1 MDRHFLLI
9 EDWYSYERINKD
21 LCHKLMLLFALT
33 TLPCATA
40 VKAAAF
46 PAHRTQPVADKRT
59 YSRTTHSGTATL
71 VTPFTNSNSSTGP
84 AGRRGRADQW
94 GQPGFRSG
102 SGVLPE
108 RGAGVQVRLG

>member
-9 EDWYSYERINKD
+9 EDWYSYERISKD

-59 YSRTTHSGTATL
+59 L
-71 VTPFTNSNSSTGP
+71 
-84 AGRRGRADQW
+84 
-94 GQPGFRSG
+94 QPHHPQRHRYFSYTIH
-102 SGVLPE
+102 
-108 RGAGVQVRLG
+108 